1 MGNWEVSVGSMLAI
15 VLILVSLAV
24 VDARMLPAA
33 PWVRSVLLSLACAG
47 TGIVSW
53 LMLASVLLPDVSEP
67 LFLPVAVLGG
77 VASYLATIAV
87 RSAGGGVVVTLVFGL
102 LWSLLVYVPTAIRT
116 FSSFVPSWSMG
127 ILPIDHGGSLPVNVA
142 AGAAALGVLICGGSR
157 VKTAAITRTTG
168 LLGVIGLCSG
178 WIVWLAGAEFAVDDV
193 SPSILVNGVVGAV
206 GGMVGWLVVQRIRH
220 RSVTLNSVAAGLV
233 SGLVAVTAGAPL
245 FTPVSAAASG
255 VLAGAAACVFTLSRV
270 RKSRRQQW
278 YVVGTHLVAGAVGV
292 VLLGLLATNMGFAF
306 TGSVALIQAQ
316 IVGTIVV
323 AAYSTVVSV
332 VLWLAL
338 RSFAS
343 VVRRRRVASLT

>member
-1 MGNWEVSVGSMLAI
+1 
-15 VLILVSLAV
+15 
-24 VDARMLPAA
+24 
-33 PWVRSVLLSLACAG
+33 
-47 TGIVSW
+47 
-53 LMLASVLLPDVSEP
+53 
-67 LFLPVAVLGG
+67 
-77 VASYLATIAV
+77 
-87 RSAGGGVVVTLVFGL
+87 
-102 LWSLLVYVPTAIRT
+102 
-116 FSSFVPSWSMG
+116 
-127 ILPIDHGGSLPVNVA
+127 
-142 AGAAALGVLICGGSR
+142 
-157 VKTAAITRTTG
+157 
-168 LLGVIGLCSG
+168 
-178 WIVWLAGAEFAVDDV
+178 
-193 SPSILVNGVVGAV
+193 
-206 GGMVGWLVVQRIRH
+206 MVGWLVVQRIRH

-270 RKSRRQQW
+270 AKSRRQQW

-343 VVRRRRVASLT
+343 MVRRRRVASLT